1 MLNDKNMSNWVK
13 WWKDKTFIKIW
24 TVILLSMALS
34 LGVILINP
42 DDIWCIAS
50 AIFVAIIGGLWI
62 RKIFSQRIDEWANK
76 K

>member
-1 MLNDKNMSNWVK
+1 MSNWVK

-34 LGVILINP
+34 LGIILINP
-42 DDIWCIAS
+42 DDIWCIIG
-50 AIFVAIIGGLWI
+50 AISVAILGGLWI
-62 RKIFSQRIDEWANK
+62 RKIFSKRMDEWANK

>member
-1 MLNDKNMSNWVK
+1 MSNWVK

-34 LGVILINP
+34 LGIILINP
-42 DDIWCIAS
+42 DDIWCIIGAIS
-50 AIFVAIIGGLWI
+50 AAILGGLWI
-62 RKIFSQRIDEWANK
+62 RKIFSKRMDEWANK